1 MPFLEAEDKKI
12 FYQIFGSSGEPLIMI
27 HGVATDSRYWGDVP
41 QFLSAKYAVVTYDQR
56 GHGQSFAPPTGYSY
70 RDHVND
76 LKWLI
81 KELGCQESDVG
92 GSLSRWRHRG
102 QDSRFN
108 IRSSIK
114 AMVLAAPHIVG
125 YREYTDWPNV
135 YRTARI
141 IDIDQAKIQW
151 ESFRLFDRLRKGS
164 PERELFLECLRDFS
178 GKVWT
183 DPEAARYVD
192 ESDLKLLDNLTQPTL
207 LLCGREDL
215 DFLPLAK
222 LVNARLINGT
232 LFEIPDCG
240 HMIHLEKPDIFKRE
254 LTAFLKL

>member
-12 FYQIFGSSGEPLIMI
+12 FYQTFGDGEPLIMI
-27 HGVATDSRYWGDVP
+27 HGLACDSRYWGDVALY
-41 QFLSAKYAVVTYDQR
+41 LSAKYATITYDQR
-56 GHGQSFAPPTGYSY
+56 GHGQSYAPATGYSY

-81 KELGCQESDVG
+81 KELDVKKVTLVAHSSG
-92 GSLSRWRHRG
+92 GAIAVKFALQHPELV
-102 QDSRFN
+102 
-108 IRSSIK
+108 K

-135 YRTARI
+135 YRTARN

-151 ESFRLFDRLRKGS
+151 ESFRLFNRLSKGS
-164 PERELFLECLRDFS
+164 PERELFLQCLRDFS

-192 ESDLKLLDNLTQPTL
+192 ESDLKLLDKLTQPTL
-207 LLCGREDL
+207 LLCGRDDL

-240 HMIHLEKPDIFKRE
+240 HMIHLEKPEIFKRE
-254 LTAFLKL
+254 LTPFLKL

>member
-1 MPFLEAEDKKI
+1 MPFLEAEEKKI
-12 FYQIFGSSGEPLIMI
+12 YYQVVGEGEPMIMI
-27 HGVATDSRYWGDVP
+27 HGVACDSRYWGDLP
-41 QFLSAKYAVVTYDQR
+41 EFLAKKYTVVTYDQR
-56 GHGQSFAPPTGYSY
+56 GHGQSYAPETGYSY

-81 KELGCQESDVG
+81 KELGFSKTTLVAHSAG
-92 GSLSRWRHRG
+92 GAVAVKLGLQHPELV
-102 QDSRFN
+102 
-108 IRSSIK
+108 K
-114 AMVLAAPHIVG
+114 ALVLAAPHVVG
-125 YREYTDWPNV
+125 YREYTGWPNV
-135 YRTARI
+135 YRTART
-141 IDIDQAKIQW
+141 IDIDQARIQW
-151 ESFRLFDRLRKGS
+151 ETFRLFERLPKGS

-192 ESDLKLLDNLTQPTL
+192 ESDLKLLDKLTQPVL

-240 HMIHLEKPDIFKRE
+240 HMIHLEKPDVFKRE
-254 LTAFLKL
+254 IKAFLKL

>member
-1 MPFLEAEDKKI
+1 MPFLEAEDKRI
-12 FYQIFGSSGEPLIMI
+12 FYQVVGSGEPLIMV
-27 HGVATDSRYWGDVP
+27 HGVAVDSRYWNDIP
-41 QFLSAKYAVVTYDQR
+41 QFLSSKYAVVTYDQR
-56 GHGQSFAPPTGYSY
+56 GHGQSYAPPTGYSY

-81 KELGCQESDVG
+81 KELGFKKVTFVAHSAG
-92 GSLSRWRHRG
+92 GAIAIKFALQHPE
-102 QDSRFN
+102 F
-108 IRSSIK
+108 IK
-114 AMVLAAPHIVG
+114 AMVLEAPHIVG
-125 YREYTDWPNV
+125 YRDYTDWPNV

-151 ESFRLFDRLRKGS
+151 EGFRLFSRLRRGS
-164 PERELFLECLRDFS
+164 PEHELFLQCLRDFP

-192 ESDLKLLDNLTQPTL
+192 ESDLKLLDNLTQPAL
-207 LLCGREDL
+207 LLCGRDDL

-222 LVNARLINGT
+222 LVNARLINGA

-240 HMIHLEKPDIFKRE
+240 HMIHLEKPDIFRRE